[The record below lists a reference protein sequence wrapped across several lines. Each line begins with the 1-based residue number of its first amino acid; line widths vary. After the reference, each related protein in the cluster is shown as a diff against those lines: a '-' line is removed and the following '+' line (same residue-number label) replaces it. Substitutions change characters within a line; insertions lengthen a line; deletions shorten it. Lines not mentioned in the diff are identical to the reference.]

1 MVSHLAIVRHRLHP
15 KEHVAFS
22 YLLPAVSEFLG
33 MLYNKVEILKYL
45 TEYYLGR
52 SDRVSIQLKLIY
64 LGNPGDEAKQTTF
77 HS

>member
-52 SDRVSIQLKLIY
+52 SDRVSIHCFEEVLIY
-64 LGNPGDEAKQTTF
+64 CSVYFIK
-77 HS
+77 